1 MIMLNELRNQRRAGH
16 LEPVGGELRLAERGA
31 GVVEWLGISALSIGL
46 LVVIF
51 AAMESLGLDV
61 VAQIR
66 SSLGL

>member
-1 MIMLNELRNQRRAGH
+1 MVEWRESRRAGQQST
-16 LEPVGGELRLAERGA
+16 GRSKGERGA
-31 GVVEWLGISALSIGL
+31 GVVEWLGISALSIGI

-51 AAMESLGLDV
+51 AAMETLGLDV